1 MMEEKQEK
9 KKNNFIKNIL
19 IVCVIMAIVLFI
31 LKVAPNYIKEANNNK
46 VNLIINYTDV
56 TKSMKQKTYV
66 DENGILYLS
75 KDDIENFYDE
85 NIYYDKKYNQIITS
99 KDTKLSTMIV
109 GKKEKTVNGKTSSMD
124 TEVKEIDGKYYIPF
138 SELEDVYN
146 VKLTYIEESN
156 TYVLDSLDR
165 KLETA
170 NTLKKNKVK
179 YKPTFF
185 SKTVDKLEEGEKVYI
200 VQSKSDDLKSVS
212 KGYIKVRTEA
222 GKLGYIKQESIS
234 EKVIEREE
242 KSENKQI
249 EGKVSLVWEYF
260 SEYGHAPNR
269 DGTNIQGVNVV
280 SPAFFALEK
289 LGKGNIVEN
298 VGKSGEEYIK
308 WAHSN
313 GYKVW
318 PIFSNNSFKE
328 TTSEIMN
335 DYKLREEL
343 INQIVDKV
351 KKYNLDGV
359 NIDFEYMKT
368 EDKDL
373 FSRFIIELTPR
384 IKELGKVVSVDVT
397 APDGSPDWSL
407 CFDRNVLGNVADYIM
422 FMAYDQHGIS
432 SKEEGTVAGFDW
444 VELNVDKFLDVD
456 REGVPAE
463 KLVLGMPFYTRLWKI
478 KNGEVTSSTVS
489 MKNVEKSIPEGVT
502 KEWDEILKQNYIQYE
517 KDGAIY
523 KMWIEDEESLK
534 EKLSLVNKYNLAGSC
549 YWVKDYETEN
559 IWNIIKQELNME

>member
-1 MMEEKQEK
+1 MMGEKKEK
-9 KKNNFIKNIL
+9 KKNNFIKNIF
-19 IVCVIMAIVLFI
+19 IVCVIMAISLFV
-31 LKVAPNYIKEANNNK
+31 LKVAPNYIRELDEK
-46 VNLIINYTDV
+46 VNLIVNYTDV
-56 TKSMKQKTYV
+56 TDNMKQEVYI
-66 DENGILYLS
+66 DEKGNIYLS
-75 KDDIENFYDE
+75 KEDIKNFYDE
-85 NIYYDKKYNQIITS
+85 YIYYDEKYNQIITGS
-99 KDTKLSTMIV
+99 DTKLVTMVI
-109 GKKEKTVNGKTSSMD
+109 GEKQKTVNGEKSLMNA
-124 TEVKEIDGKYYIPF
+124 EVKEIEGKYYIPF

-146 VKLTYIEESN
+146 VNARYIEESN
-156 TYVLDSLDR
+156 TVVLDSLDR

-170 NTLKKNKVK
+170 NSLEKNKVK
-179 YKPTFF
+179 YKPTYF
-185 SKTVDKLEEGEKVYI
+185 SKTVDELEEGEEVYI
-200 VQSKSDDLKSVS
+200 VQTKSDDSESAS
-212 KGYIKVRTEA
+212 KGYIKVRTKS
-222 GKLGYIKQESIS
+222 GKLGYVKQDSIS
-234 EKVIEREE
+234 EKVISREE
-242 KSENKQI
+242 KIENKQI

-260 SEYGHAPNR
+260 SEYGQAPNR
-269 DGTNIQGVNVV
+269 TGTDIEGVNVV
-280 SPAFFALEK
+280 SPAFFSLEK
-289 LGKGNIVEN
+289 LGKGNIIEN
-298 VGKSGEEYIK
+298 VGKSGEQYIE

-318 PIFSNNSFKE
+318 PIVSNNSFKE

-359 NIDFEYMKT
+359 NIDFEYMKA

-407 CFDRNVLGNVADYIM
+407 CFDRNVLGDVTDYVM
-422 FMAYDQHGIS
+422 FMAYDQHGVS

-444 VELNVDKFLDVD
+444 VELNVNKFLDPD

-463 KLVLGMPFYTRLWKI
+463 KLVLGIPFYTRLWKE
-478 KNGEVTSSTVS
+478 NGGEVTSSVVT
-489 MKNVEKSIPEGVT
+489 MKNVEKSIPEGVS
-502 KEWDEILKQNYIQYE
+502 KVWDDTLKQNYMQYE
-517 KDGAIY
+517 KDGNTY
-523 KMWIEDEESLK
+523 KMWIEDEESIK

-549 YWVKDYETEN
+549 YWVKDFETEN